1 MGGRGAGYSLTGSG
15 EESKGTKKSK
25 AKLAVLQASLDSK
38 FNDHVNNMRARQGQP
53 WHIEK
58 ARGRAEKNRAD
69 KEMAS
74 INGLR
79 EKIERQKQ
87 VVERQIARDKA
98 RGSLFDYKGNL
109 NITTRNIK
117 QVKAYLKD
125 LDSGKVP
132 KTRTA
137 ATIRTWKKKVANLE
151 ASMKTASKTK
161 VSASAKSLID
171 SGKVTQWA
179 KRPNTYFIKGL
190 KKTALELQPDGTF
203 KHSPRYFGPATDEH
217 RARVANFIKT
227 GKL

>member
-25 AKLAVLQASLDSK
+25 AKLAALEASLNSK
-38 FNDHVNNMRARQGQP
+38 YDEHVNNMRARQGQP

-58 ARGRAEKNRAD
+58 ARGRAERNRAD

-132 KTRTA
+132 KTRTT
-137 ATIRTWKKKVANLE
+137 ATIRAWKNKVANLE

>member
-15 EESKGTKKSK
+15 EESNVTRRSK
-25 AKLAVLQASLDSK
+25 AKLAALEASLDSK
-38 FNDHVNNMRARQGQP
+38 FNEHVNNMRARQGEP
-53 WHIEK
+53 WHLDT
-58 ARGRAEKNRAD
+58 ARGRANKNRAD
-69 KEMAS
+69 KEMSS
-74 INGLR
+74 ISSLR
-79 EKIERQKQ
+79 DQIEKQKR
-87 VVERQIARDKA
+87 VVERQVARDNA

-137 ATIRTWKKKVANLE
+137 ATIRTWKNKVANLE
-151 ASMKTASKTK
+151 ASMKKASKTK

-203 KHSPRYFGPATDEH
+203 KHSSRYFGPATSEH
-217 RARVANFIKT
+217 KARVERFIKT
-227 GKL
+227 GEL